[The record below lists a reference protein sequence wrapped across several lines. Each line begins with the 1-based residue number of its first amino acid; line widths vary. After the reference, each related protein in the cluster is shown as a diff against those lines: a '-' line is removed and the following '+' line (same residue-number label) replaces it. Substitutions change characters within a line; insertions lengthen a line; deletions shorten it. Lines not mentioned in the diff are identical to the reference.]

1 MNDKARHW
9 DDAYEQGDTTR
20 SWFQKRP
27 AVSLEMFDKSA
38 AAATDSV
45 IDIGG
50 GAATLVDELLARR
63 FEDLTVL
70 DISPLGLGHSQSRL
84 GADAARVTWLVADI
98 LEWEPQRSYRAWH
111 DRAVFTSSPPKP
123 TNSDTSTPSTKPP
136 PQAQQR
142 SSGAS
147 PPTDRNTA
155 PGYQSPATSQPTS
168 PNVSDPAGNSSPT
181 PTRNTPRQVTPPNH
195 SPGARYDVSPDSP
208 DAPTNRPSVILAL
221 RVKTV
226 RACRRMDS
234 KRAYLHIPMHRMQGA
249 PP

>member
-1 MNDKARHW
+1 MNAKARHW
-9 DDAYEQGDTTR
+9 DDAYEQGDATR

-38 AAATDSV
+38 ATATDSV

-50 GAATLVDELLARR
+50 GAAPLVDELLARR

-70 DISPLGLGHSQSRL
+70 DISPLALGHSQSRL

-111 DRAVFTSSPPKP
+111 DRAVFHFLTPEADQLRYQHTLDQATLPG
-123 TNSDTSTPSTKPP
+123 STAILGCFAADG
-136 PQAQQR
+136 PQYC
-142 SSGAS
+142 SGLPVA
-147 PPTDRNTA
+147 RHE
-155 PGYQSPATSQPTS
+155 PA
-168 PNVSDPAGNSSPT
+168 DLAERLEPAGNSSPT
-181 PTRNTPRQVTPPNH
+181 PTRNTPRQATPPNH
-195 SPGARYDVSPDSP
+195 SPGARYDVPPDSP
-208 DAPTNRPSVILAL
+208 DAPTNRPSDVLAL